1 MQYFEPTAQAR
12 GQESRMAEMFRTPP
26 SAFPDAET
34 RAPAHGGI
42 SLPLFHPPSDPA
54 AVDPFSPTEFDE
66 QQQSVL
72 TLHNV
77 LRQTGLGI
85 KVRFLLALT
94 LIAVFP
100 AVLLVL
106 LLGDPSGQ
114 EQRASLGQGLQLQA
128 QTQAAALDHLLSA
141 RQRLI
146 STLAR
151 TPMMAQGAADPAH
164 PGPAQA
170 VLQTVQQADDASV
183 MWFLVRTDGTI
194 LAAGDS
200 PGRLRG
206 LRLSQTQV
214 VSQTSQLLQLV
225 QTTQVGASSTPL
237 VLVSDDARIP
247 GGWVALASSLARR
260 PSFSQASAIV
270 GVFSLQKI
278 SQGLTDTSKNINGM
292 VGILLDSQNRVVA
305 HTGHLSAG
313 QKAFAPA
320 PQSVQAVPLGTA
332 APTIVLNDPLT
343 GQTDIAIG
351 AAVPAL
357 SGRYLLLVPQDTS
370 LAPSNRLFF
379 AGRNTPLLILGILV
393 AVILV
398 ATWVALPI
406 VRPIRRA
413 TREIGST
420 TEEVRKLAD
429 DARRIAQDHSLG
441 VAILNGAN
449 RKLLSRRQSIIRD
462 EQLIRQICAALGPRL
477 QMVQHNV
484 YATGNQQAVDV
495 LQIVYQ
501 GIVQINNLATTT
513 ATGLEKDTSLSQL
526 DSAMASAREISTQF
540 EDAGKQL
547 EQGAEHLETAARTLL

>member
-1 MQYFEPTAQAR
+1 MQYFEPPAQAR

-26 SAFPDAET
+26 SAFPDAGT
-34 RAPAHGGI
+34 RAPAHGAT
-42 SLPLFHPPSDPA
+42 SLPPFHHPPDPA
-54 AVDPFSPTEFDE
+54 PVDPLSPTEFDE
-66 QQQSVL
+66 QQSVL

-100 AVLLVL
+100 AIVLVL

-128 QTQAAALDHLLSA
+128 QTQAAALDHLLTA

-146 STLAR
+146 TTLAR
-151 TPMMAQGAADPAH
+151 TPMLAQVAADPVH

-225 QTTQVGASSTPL
+225 QTIPAGASSAPL

-247 GGWVALASSLARR
+247 GGWVALASSLTRR
-260 PSFSQASAIV
+260 PSFSQAAAIV

-278 SQGLTDTSKNINGM
+278 AQGLTDTSKSINGM

-320 PQSVQAVPLGTA
+320 PQGVQAVPLGTA
-332 APTIVLNDPLT
+332 APTIVPNDPLT

-357 SGRYLLLVPQDTS
+357 RGRYLLLVPQDTS

-441 VAILNGAN
+441 IAILNGAN

-462 EQLIRQICAALGPRL
+462 EQLIRQICAALWPRL
-477 QMVQHNV
+477 QMVQPIVH
-484 YATGNQQAVDV
+484 ASGNQPTVDA

-501 GIVQINNLATTT
+501 GIAQINNLASTT
-513 ATGLEKDTSLSQL
+513 AAGLEKDTSLSQL